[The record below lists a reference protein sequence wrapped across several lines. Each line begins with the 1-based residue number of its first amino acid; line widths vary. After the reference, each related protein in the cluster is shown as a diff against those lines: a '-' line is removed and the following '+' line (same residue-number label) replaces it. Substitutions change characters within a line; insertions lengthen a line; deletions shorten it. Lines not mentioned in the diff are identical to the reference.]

1 MAIKVSQITVI
12 DDTRNVSNVINVSAS
27 TVYANSGFFE
37 NSQNVIASYTI
48 TNRNALSAGPI
59 TINPGVTI
67 TVGAGSR
74 WAVV

>member
-12 DDTRNVSNVINVSAS
+12 DDTRNVSNVINVRAS

-37 NSQNVIASYTI
+37 NNPNVSANYTI

-59 TINPGVTI
+59 TINPGITI
-67 TVGAGSR
+67 TVGADSR
-74 WAVV
+74 WSIV